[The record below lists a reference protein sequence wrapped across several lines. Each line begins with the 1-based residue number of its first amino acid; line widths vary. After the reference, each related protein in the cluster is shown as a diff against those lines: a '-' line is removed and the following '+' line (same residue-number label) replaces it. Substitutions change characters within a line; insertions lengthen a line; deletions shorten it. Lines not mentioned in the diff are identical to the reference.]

1 MAIGA
6 RGVSMMNVSRRDAG
20 VLNGMK
26 SAAVATV
33 CLLGDALSGVLAG
46 ISAGM
51 RFPFRFKS
59 ARGSIDLRRLWP
71 PRGMRDVSTA
81 YGASSNQRSSRSQL
95 CEMRSAYWM
104 ECYRKNRCLGGLT
117 PRPILRQHIIL
128 RHWLRGPSPASAYHR
143 LYRLRA

>member
-1 MAIGA
+1 MGDAHSSILSDVNLSMGRVGVVIGA
-6 RGVSMMNVSRRDAG
+6 RGVSMMNVSRREAG

-26 SAAVATV
+26 SAAAAAAIV
-33 CLLGDALSGVLAG
+33 CLLGETFSGVLAG

-51 RFPFRFKS
+51 RFPFTFKS

-95 CEMRSAYWM
+95 C
-104 ECYRKNRCLGGLT
+104 
-117 PRPILRQHIIL
+117 QV
-128 RHWLRGPSPASAYHR
+128 
-143 LYRLRA
+143 

>member
-6 RGVSMMNVSRRDAG
+6 RGVSMMNVSRREAG

-26 SAAVATV
+26 SAAAATV
-33 CLLGDALSGVLAG
+33 CLLGETLSGVLAG

-95 CEMRSAYWM
+95 CQ
-104 ECYRKNRCLGGLT
+104 
-117 PRPILRQHIIL
+117 I
-128 RHWLRGPSPASAYHR
+128 
-143 LYRLRA
+143 

>member
-1 MAIGA
+1 MGDAHSSMLSDVNLSVGRVGVAIGA
-6 RGVSMMNVSRRDAG
+6 RGVSMMNVSRREAG

-26 SAAVATV
+26 SAAAPATV
-33 CLLGDALSGVLAG
+33 CLLGETLSGVLAG

-95 CEMRSAYWM
+95 C
-104 ECYRKNRCLGGLT
+104 
-117 PRPILRQHIIL
+117 QV
-128 RHWLRGPSPASAYHR
+128 
-143 LYRLRA
+143 

>member
-6 RGVSMMNVSRRDAG
+6 RGVSMMNVSRREAG

-26 SAAVATV
+26 SAAAATV
-33 CLLGDALSGVLAG
+33 CLLGETLTGGLAG

-95 CEMRSAYWM
+95 CQ
-104 ECYRKNRCLGGLT
+104 
-117 PRPILRQHIIL
+117 I
-128 RHWLRGPSPASAYHR
+128 
-143 LYRLRA
+143 

>member
-1 MAIGA
+1 MVIGA
-6 RGVSMMNVSRRDAG
+6 RGVSMMNVSRREAG

-26 SAAVATV
+26 SVAAAATV
-33 CLLGDALSGVLAG
+33 CLLGDTLSAVLAG

-95 CEMRSAYWM
+95 YQM
-104 ECYRKNRCLGGLT
+104 
-117 PRPILRQHIIL
+117 
-128 RHWLRGPSPASAYHR
+128 
-143 LYRLRA
+143 

>member
-1 MAIGA
+1 MGDAHSSMLSDVNLSMGRVGVVIGA
-6 RGVSMMNVSRRDAG
+6 RGVSMMNVSRREAG

-26 SAAVATV
+26 SAAAIV
-33 CLLGDALSGVLAG
+33 CLLGETLSGVLAG

-51 RFPFRFKS
+51 RLPFTFKS

-95 CEMRSAYWM
+95 C
-104 ECYRKNRCLGGLT
+104 
-117 PRPILRQHIIL
+117 QV
-128 RHWLRGPSPASAYHR
+128 
-143 LYRLRA
+143 